1 MRATIRNLTAG
12 AAAAL
17 ALTAGGPSH
26 SQFENVGTIDFP
38 TSATAEA
45 QQHFLRGVAILHSFG
60 WKQAIEQFR
69 AAQAIDPDFAL
80 AYWGESLSYNHP
92 LMPEADAESPRD
104 ALARLGASTESR
116 LAKAPTAR
124 ERGLLE
130 AVEMLWGKGNW
141 RERRVAYMDA
151 MARLHEQYPA
161 DDEIATFYALSML
174 SGARALG
181 DDSLR
186 LEMRAGAIA
195 LGVLERNPDHPGA
208 AHFVIHAFDDPLH
221 APIALSAAH
230 VFAEIAPAVSH
241 ARHMPTHIFIQHGM
255 WDLVSGGNQSAF
267 DAAQDLWQPG
277 DSVGDAVHALDWGQ
291 YGDLQ
296 RGDYEK
302 ARLWIDRLEEIIQA
316 SEGQARAVMTLPL
329 MEARYVVE
337 TEQWRIDEIT
347 DGTSPHTL
355 LATGLSAV
363 RTGDVETARRA
374 EEALAR
380 LVAAGSDGGDARQGR
395 RWVQVMHKQVAAL
408 VRAAQGDESG
418 AIQFMDE
425 ALEIVA
431 RIRPPNGAAD
441 PVKPAYELYGEILLE
456 FGRAEDAVARFETS
470 LQRMPNR
477 PRSVLGLAR
486 ALEQVGDEEGAAE
499 QYRLLNTIWDGRES
513 FTGLQ
518 EAKRFLMTRN
528 QVL

>member
-1 MRATIRNLTAG
+1 MKKIKLISAT
-12 AAAAL
+12 L
-17 ALTAGGPSH
+17 ALVALTMGAPTH

-38 TSATAEA
+38 TSATGEA
-45 QQHFLRGVAILHSFG
+45 QQHFLRGMAILHSFG

-80 AYWGESLSYNHP
+80 AYWAETLSYNHP
-92 LMPEADAESPRD
+92 LQAEVNAESPRE
-104 ALARLGASTESR
+104 ALARLGATAEER

-124 ERGLLE
+124 EKGLLE
-130 AVEMLWGKGNW
+130 AVERLWGEGSW
-141 RERRVAYMDA
+141 QDRRVAYMEA
-151 MARLHEQYPA
+151 MARLYEQYPA

-186 LEMRAGAIA
+186 LEVRAGAIA

-221 APIALSAAH
+221 APIALPAAY
-230 VFAEIAPAVSH
+230 VFADIAPAVSH

-255 WDLVSGGNQSAF
+255 WDLVSTHNQSAY

-296 RGDYEK
+296 RGDYAK
-302 ARLWIDRLEEIIQA
+302 ARVWIDRLEAIIDA
-316 SEGQARAVMTLPL
+316 SEGQARAVSTLPL

-337 TEQWRIDEIT
+337 TEEWKSDEIT
-347 DGTSPHTL
+347 DESSAHTL

-363 RTGDVETARRA
+363 RTGDVDTARRA

-380 LVAAGSDGGDARQGR
+380 LVAAGSDGGVMRAGR
-395 RWVQVMHKQVAAL
+395 SWVRVMHKQVTAL
-408 VRAAQGDESG
+408 VRVAEDDAHG
-418 AIQFMDE
+418 AIQEMDE
-425 ALEIVA
+425 ALAIVA
-431 RIRPPNGAAD
+431 GIRPPNGAAD

-456 FGRAEDAVARFETS
+456 LGRPEEAVAKFETS

-486 ALEQVGDEEGAAE
+486 ALEQAGDDEGAAE
-499 QYRLLNTIWDGRES
+499 QYEILNAIWDGRDS

-518 EAKRFLMTRN
+518 EARRFLMSRN
-528 QVL
+528 

>member
-1 MRATIRNLTAG
+1 MKSIRLIS
-12 AAAAL
+12 AL
-17 ALTAGGPSH
+17 FALVALTVGGPAH
-26 SQFENVGTIDFP
+26 TQFENVGTIDFP
-38 TSATAEA
+38 TSATEEA

-69 AAQAIDPDFAL
+69 AAQAIEPDFAL

-92 LMPEADAESPRD
+92 LQTEANAESPRE
-104 ALARLGASTESR
+104 ALARLGATAEER

-130 AVEMLWGKGNW
+130 AVEILWGEGSW

-151 MARLHEQYPA
+151 MARLYEQYPA

-174 SGARALG
+174 SGARALA

-195 LGVLERNPDHPGA
+195 LGVLERNPSHPGA

-221 APIALSAAH
+221 APIALPAAYL
-230 VFAEIAPAVSH
+230 FADIAPAVSH

-255 WDLVSGGNQSAF
+255 WDRVSTGNQSAY
-267 DAAQDLWQPG
+267 DAAQALWQPG
-277 DSVGDAVHALDWGQ
+277 DSVGDAVHSLDWGQ

-296 RGDYEK
+296 LGDYEK
-302 ARLWIDRLEEIIQA
+302 ARLWIDRLEAIIEA
-316 SEGQARAVMTLPL
+316 SEGQARADMTLPL

-337 TEQWRIDEIT
+337 TEEWRIDEIT
-347 DGTSPHTL
+347 GETSPHTL
-355 LATGLSAV
+355 LATALSAV
-363 RTGDVETARRA
+363 RTGDVETAVRA

-380 LVAAGSDGGDARQGR
+380 LVEAGSDGGGVMRSGR
-395 RWVQVMHKQVAAL
+395 LWVQVMHKQVGAL
-408 VRAAQGDESG
+408 VRTAHRDAAG
-418 AIQFMDE
+418 AVQLMDE

-431 RIRPPNGAAD
+431 QIRPPNGAAN

-456 FGRAEDAVARFETS
+456 LGRPEDAVTKFETS
-470 LQRMPNR
+470 LLRMPNR

-486 ALEQVGDEEGAAE
+486 ALEQTGDEEGAAA
-499 QYRLLNTIWDGRES
+499 QYEILNAIWDGRDS

-518 EAKRFLMTRN
+518 EARQFLMSRN
-528 QVL
+528 

>member
-1 MRATIRNLTAG
+1 MKNTRLIS
-12 AAAAL
+12 AL
-17 ALTAGGPSH
+17 FVLVALTVGGPTH

-38 TSATAEA
+38 TSATGEA
-45 QQHFLRGVAILHSFG
+45 QQHFLRGMAILHSFG

-69 AAQAIDPDFAL
+69 AAQAIDPDFAM
-80 AYWGESLSYNHP
+80 AYWGETLSYNHP
-92 LMPEADAESPRD
+92 LQPEANAESPRE
-104 ALARLGASTESR
+104 ALARLGATPEER

-124 ERGLLE
+124 EKGLLD
-130 AVEMLWGKGNW
+130 AVERLWGEGRW
-141 RERRVAYMDA
+141 QDRRVAYMEA
-151 MARLHEQYPA
+151 MARLYEQFPT

-174 SGARALG
+174 SGARAQG

-186 LEMRAGAIA
+186 LEVQAGAIA
-195 LGVLERNPDHPGA
+195 LGVLDRNPSHPGA

-221 APIALSAAH
+221 APIALPAAY
-230 VFAEIAPAVSH
+230 VFAEIAAAVSH

-255 WDLVSGGNQSAF
+255 WDLVSTNNQSAY

-277 DSVGDAVHALDWGQ
+277 DSVGDGVHALDWGQ

-302 ARLWIDRLEEIIQA
+302 ARVWIDRLEAIIDA
-316 SEGQARAVMTLPL
+316 SEGQARAVSTLPL

-337 TEQWRIDEIT
+337 TEEWKIDEIT
-347 DGTSPHTL
+347 DETSPHTL
-355 LATGLSAV
+355 LATGFSAI
-363 RTGDVETARRA
+363 RTGDVETAQRA
-374 EEALAR
+374 EAALAR
-380 LVAAGSDGGDARQGR
+380 LVAAEDDGGNVRAGR
-395 RWVQVMHKQVAAL
+395 RWVQVMHKQVAA
-408 VRAAQGDESG
+408 QGDADG
-418 AIQFMDE
+418 AVQFMDE

-431 RIRPPNGAAD
+431 GIRPPNGAAD

-456 FGRAEDAVARFETS
+456 LGRPEDAAARFETS

-486 ALEQVGDEEGAAE
+486 ALEQMGDDDGAAE
-499 QYRLLNTIWDGRES
+499 QYEILDAIWAGRDS

-518 EAKRFLMTRN
+518 EARQFLMSRRD
-528 QVL
+528 

>member
-1 MRATIRNLTAG
+1 MKNTRLIS
-12 AAAAL
+12 AL
-17 ALTAGGPSH
+17 FVLVALTVGGPTH

-38 TSATAEA
+38 TSATGEA
-45 QQHFLRGVAILHSFG
+45 QQHFLRGMAILHSFG

-69 AAQAIDPDFAL
+69 AAQAIDPDFAM
-80 AYWGESLSYNHP
+80 AYWGETLSYNHP
-92 LMPEADAESPRD
+92 LQPEANAESPRE
-104 ALARLGASTESR
+104 ALARLGATPEER

-124 ERGLLE
+124 EKGLLD
-130 AVEMLWGKGNW
+130 AVERLWGEGRW
-141 RERRVAYMDA
+141 QDRRVAYMEA
-151 MARLHEQYPA
+151 MARLYEQFPT

-174 SGARALG
+174 SGARAQG

-186 LEMRAGAIA
+186 LEVQAGAIA
-195 LGVLERNPDHPGA
+195 LGVLDRNPSHPGA

-221 APIALSAAH
+221 APIALPAAY
-230 VFAEIAPAVSH
+230 VFAEIAAAVSH

-255 WDLVSGGNQSAF
+255 WDLVSTNNQSAY

-302 ARLWIDRLEEIIQA
+302 ARVWIDRLVATIDA
-316 SEGQARAVMTLPL
+316 SEGQARAVSTLPL

-337 TEQWRIDEIT
+337 TEEWKIDEIT
-347 DGTSPHTL
+347 DETSPHTL
-355 LATGLSAV
+355 LATGFSAI
-363 RTGDVETARRA
+363 RTGDVETAQRA
-374 EEALAR
+374 EAALAR
-380 LVAAGSDGGDARQGR
+380 LVAAEDDGGNVRAGR

-408 VRAAQGDESG
+408 VRAAQGDADG
-418 AIQFMDE
+418 AVQFMDE

-431 RIRPPNGAAD
+431 GIRPPNGAAD

-456 FGRAEDAVARFETS
+456 LGRPEDAAARFETS

-486 ALEQVGDEEGAAE
+486 ALEQMGDDDGAAE
-499 QYRLLNTIWDGRES
+499 QYEILDAIWAGRDS

-518 EAKRFLMTRN
+518 EARQFLMSRRD
-528 QVL
+528 

>member
-1 MRATIRNLTAG
+1 MKKTKLIPAT
-12 AAAAL
+12 L
-17 ALTAGGPSH
+17 ALVALTMGAPTH

-38 TSATAEA
+38 TSAMGEA
-45 QQHFLRGVAILHSFG
+45 QQHFLRGMAILHSFG

-80 AYWGESLSYNHP
+80 AYWGETLSYNHP
-92 LMPEADAESPRD
+92 LQAEVNAESPRE
-104 ALARLGASTESR
+104 ALARLGATAEER

-124 ERGLLE
+124 EKGLLE
-130 AVEMLWGKGNW
+130 AVERLWGEGSW
-141 RERRVAYMDA
+141 QERRVAYMEA

-186 LEMRAGAIA
+186 LEVRAGAIA
-195 LGVLERNPDHPGA
+195 LGVLDRNPDHPGA

-221 APIALSAAH
+221 APIALPAAH
-230 VFAEIAPAVSH
+230 VFADIAPAVSH

-255 WDLVSGGNQSAF
+255 WDLVSTHNQSAY

-296 RGDYEK
+296 RGDYAK
-302 ARLWIDRLEEIIQA
+302 ARVWIDRLEAIIDA
-316 SEGQARAVMTLPL
+316 SEGQARAVGTLPL

-337 TEQWRIDEIT
+337 TEEWKIDEIT
-347 DGTSPHTL
+347 DESSAHTL

-363 RTGDVETARRA
+363 RTGDVDTARRA

-380 LVAAGSDGGDARQGR
+380 LVAAGSDGGVLRAGR
-395 RWVQVMHKQVAAL
+395 SWVRVMHKQVAAL
-408 VRAAQGDESG
+408 VRVAEDDADG
-418 AIQFMDE
+418 AIQEMDE
-425 ALEIVA
+425 ALEVVA
-431 RIRPPNGAAD
+431 GIRPPNGAAD

-456 FGRAEDAVARFETS
+456 LGRPEEAIARFETS

-486 ALEQVGDEEGAAE
+486 ALEQTGDDEGAAE
-499 QYRLLNTIWDGRES
+499 QYEILNGIWDGRDS

-518 EAKRFLMTRN
+518 EARRFLMSRN
-528 QVL
+528 